1 MKNGI
6 HEALAAVLSSPDPR
20 DLWNLRAE
28 LLEADV
34 PHDARVFVVLDEF
47 RGFLDQVATRMSSRE
62 YSELASK
69 LDVGAVGGVVLAQV
83 LEAEDDRELGL
94 KLLTAVVSEGL
105 MVLATRQHVRAWEG
119 ELAAVYRNAAWVLYP
134 ELWHWTVELK
144 PDLPASDRSKLLDDL
159 LGPVHSDATSGFHK
173 AILVGV
179 LFQVLL
185 IGTVKAVASSS

>member
-20 DLWNLRAE
+20 DLWKLRAE

-34 PHDARVFVVLDEF
+34 PHDARVFVVIDEF
-47 RGFLDQVATRMSSRE
+47 RGFLDHVATRTSSRE

-105 MVLATRQHVRAWEG
+105 MVLARG
-119 ELAAVYRNAAWVLYP
+119 
-134 ELWHWTVELK
+134 
-144 PDLPASDRSKLLDDL
+144 RSWSA
-159 LGPVHSDATSGFHK
+159 PCSRSC
-173 AILVGV
+173 
-179 LFQVLL
+179 
-185 IGTVKAVASSS
+185 